1 MLKKILA
8 VLLIVPIVF
17 FTLDLKPAIEVP
29 VVQAATIQPSE
40 RDLRC
45 LAENIYH
52 EAKNQSEI
60 GKIAVAFVTL
70 NRSVNTRFP
79 ADICKVVYQKNTG
92 ICQFSWVCE
101 VGKRVKDKD
110 AFLEAKRIA
119 TIVLL
124 RYNELI
130 DPTNG
135 ALFFH
140 AHYIKPD
147 WSKRVVK
154 TVRIDDHIFYK
165 LKST

>member
-1 MLKKILA
+1 MGKG
-8 VLLIVPIVF
+8 V
-17 FTLDLKPAIEVP
+17 
-29 VVQAATIQPSE
+29 
-40 RDLRC
+40 
-45 LAENIYH
+45 
-52 EAKNQSEI
+52 KN
-60 GKIAVAFVTL
+60 
-70 NRSVNTRFP
+70 
-79 ADICKVVYQKNTG
+79 
-92 ICQFSWVCE
+92 
-101 VGKRVKDKD
+101 KD

-140 AHYIKPD
+140 AYYVKPD